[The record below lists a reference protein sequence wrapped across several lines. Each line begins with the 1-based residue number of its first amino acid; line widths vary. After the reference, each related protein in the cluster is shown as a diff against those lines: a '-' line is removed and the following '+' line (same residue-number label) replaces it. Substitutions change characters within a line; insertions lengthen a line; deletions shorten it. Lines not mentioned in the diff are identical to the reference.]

1 MKQMEHSYKGEEKF
15 LVNDLKTIV
24 SKARSKAFAAVNYS
38 LVERNWRI
46 GKRIVEEEQNG
57 EARAEYGK
65 HIIEVASAA
74 LTEEFGKGFSET
86 NLINFKK
93 FFLLFKELEIHQTV
107 SEEFRKQVLHL
118 LPWSHYERLIRV
130 EDKKAREWYAKE
142 AYEQGWSFRTLNRNI
157 NTLYYERLLMS
168 KKKQPVVNEMQDKT
182 KAYQQDKLEYIKSP
196 VVLEFLGLPEDT
208 SLAESKLET
217 AIINNLEKFLMEM
230 GKGYALVARQQHIRT
245 EENDYYIDL
254 VFYNYLIKSFILVDL
269 KVNRIT
275 YQDVGQMDMYLQMYD
290 KMKKGP
296 DDNPTIGIILCTET
310 DSDVARYS
318 TLAKNDQMFA
328 AKYKLY
334 LPDKEDLRR
343 EIERQKELYLMAHPE
358 ETGISVTNGYAQPDS
373 CFMFAYDLEQDKL
386 LWRSADQSYNSMNFV
401 VKGDVIL
408 CGYGFTAEDD
418 YLYQINRNTGEILDR
433 LELKKMPD
441 LLVEQDG
448 KLYVHTYSY
457 DYVIDF

>member
-1 MKQMEHSYKGEEKF
+1 MKEPGKKYNDEDNM
-15 LVNDLKTIV
+15 LVNDLRSIV

-46 GKRIVEEEQNG
+46 GQRIVEQEQNG
-57 EARAEYGK
+57 ASRAEYGK
-65 HIIEVASAA
+65 HVTEVASAA

-86 NLINFKK
+86 NIRTFRK
-93 FFLLFKELEIHQTV
+93 FFLIFRNLEIQQTV
-107 SEEFRKQVLHL
+107 SAESNLPKQQTLSDNLSSHFQKGQTPPAQFKLRL

-142 AYEQGWSFRTLNRNI
+142 AFEQGWSYRTLNRNI

-168 KKKQPVVNEMQDKT
+168 KDKAPVEKEMKEKTNEF
-182 KAYQQDKLEYIKSP
+182 QQDKQEYIKSP
-196 VVLEFLGLPEDT
+196 VVMEFLGLPSDS
-208 SLAESKLET
+208 SLKESKLES
-217 AIINNLEKFLMEM
+217 AIIDNLEKFLMEM

-358 ETGISVTNGYAQPDS
+358 EN
-373 CFMFAYDLEQDKL
+373 DK
-386 LWRSADQSYNSMNFV
+386 
-401 VKGDVIL
+401 
-408 CGYGFTAEDD
+408 E
-418 YLYQINRNTGEILDR
+418 
-433 LELKKMPD
+433 
-441 LLVEQDG
+441 
-448 KLYVHTYSY
+448 
-457 DYVIDF
+457 

>member
-1 MKQMEHSYKGEEKF
+1 MKEPGKKYNDEDNM
-15 LVNDLKTIV
+15 LVNDLRSIV

-46 GKRIVEEEQNG
+46 GQRIVEEEQNG
-57 EARAEYGK
+57 ASRAEYGK
-65 HIIEVASAA
+65 HVIEVASAA
-74 LTEEFGKGFSET
+74 LTKEFGKGFSET
-86 NLINFKK
+86 NIMNFKK
-93 FFLLFKELEIHQTV
+93 FYLKFKELTIPQTL
-107 SEEFRKQVLHL
+107 SEEFKKQKHQTLSDESSLLPQKDQTQSTQSELRL

-142 AYEQGWSFRTLNRNI
+142 AFEQGWSFRTLNRNI

-168 KKKQPVVNEMQDKT
+168 MKKQPVVDEMQDKT

-217 AIINNLEKFLMEM
+217 AIIYNLEKFLMEM

-296 DDNPTIGIILCTET
+296 DDNPAIGIILCTET

-358 ETGISVTNGYAQPDS
+358 EN
-373 CFMFAYDLEQDKL
+373 DK
-386 LWRSADQSYNSMNFV
+386 
-401 VKGDVIL
+401 
-408 CGYGFTAEDD
+408 E
-418 YLYQINRNTGEILDR
+418 
-433 LELKKMPD
+433 
-441 LLVEQDG
+441 
-448 KLYVHTYSY
+448 
-457 DYVIDF
+457 

>member
-1 MKQMEHSYKGEEKF
+1 MKQPRKKYNDEDNM
-15 LVNDLKTIV
+15 LVNDLRSIV

-46 GKRIVEEEQNG
+46 GQRIVEEEQNG
-57 EARAEYGK
+57 ASRAEYGK
-65 HIIEVASAA
+65 HVIEVVSAA

-86 NLINFKK
+86 NIMNFKK
-93 FFLLFKELEIHQTV
+93 FYLKFKELTIPQTL
-107 SEEFRKQVLHL
+107 SEEFKKQKHQTLSDESSLLPQKGQTQPAQFELRL

-142 AYEQGWSFRTLNRNI
+142 AFEQGWSYRTLNRNI

-168 KKKQPVVNEMQDKT
+168 TKKQPVVDEMQDKT

-358 ETGISVTNGYAQPDS
+358 EN
-373 CFMFAYDLEQDKL
+373 DK
-386 LWRSADQSYNSMNFV
+386 
-401 VKGDVIL
+401 
-408 CGYGFTAEDD
+408 E
-418 YLYQINRNTGEILDR
+418 
-433 LELKKMPD
+433 
-441 LLVEQDG
+441 
-448 KLYVHTYSY
+448 
-457 DYVIDF
+457 

>member
-1 MKQMEHSYKGEEKF
+1 MKQLNKKYNDEDNM
-15 LVNDLKTIV
+15 LVNDLRSIV

-46 GKRIVEEEQNG
+46 GQRIVEEEQNG
-57 EARAEYGK
+57 ASRAEYGK
-65 HIIEVASAA
+65 HVIEIASAA

-86 NLINFKK
+86 NIMNFKK
-93 FFLLFKELEIHQTV
+93 FYLKFKELTIPQTV
-107 SEEFRKQVLHL
+107 SEEFKKQKQQTLSDELSSHFQKGQTPPAQFELRL

-130 EDKKAREWYAKE
+130 EDKKAREWYAKK
-142 AYEQGWSFRTLNRNI
+142 AFEQGWSYRTLNRNI

-290 KMKKGP
+290 KIKKGT

-358 ETGISVTNGYAQPDS
+358 EN
-373 CFMFAYDLEQDKL
+373 DK
-386 LWRSADQSYNSMNFV
+386 
-401 VKGDVIL
+401 
-408 CGYGFTAEDD
+408 E
-418 YLYQINRNTGEILDR
+418 
-433 LELKKMPD
+433 
-441 LLVEQDG
+441 
-448 KLYVHTYSY
+448 
-457 DYVIDF
+457 

>member
-1 MKQMEHSYKGEEKF
+1 MKQPRKKYNDEDNM
-15 LVNDLKTIV
+15 LVNDLRSIV

-46 GKRIVEEEQNG
+46 GQRIVEQEQNG
-57 EARAEYGK
+57 ASRAEYGK
-65 HIIEVASAA
+65 HVIEVASAA

-86 NLINFKK
+86 NIRTFRK
-93 FFLLFKELEIHQTV
+93 FFLIFRNLEIQQTV
-107 SEEFRKQVLHL
+107 SAESNLPKQQTLSDNLSSHFQKGQTPPAQFKLRL

-142 AYEQGWSFRTLNRNI
+142 AFEQGWSYRTLNRNI

-168 KKKQPVVNEMQDKT
+168 KDKT
-182 KAYQQDKLEYIKSP
+182 PVEEEMKEKTQEFQQDKLEYIKSP
-196 VVLEFLGLPEDT
+196 VVMEFLGLPSDS
-208 SLAESKLET
+208 SLKESKLET
-217 AIINNLEKFLMEM
+217 AIIDNLEKFLMEM

-296 DDNPTIGIILCTET
+296 DDNPTIGIILCAET

-334 LPDKEDLRR
+334 LPNEEDLRR
-343 EIERQKELYLMAHPE
+343 EIERQKELYLMAHP
-358 ETGISVTNGYAQPDS
+358 
-373 CFMFAYDLEQDKL
+373 DK
-386 LWRSADQSYNSMNFV
+386 
-401 VKGDVIL
+401 
-408 CGYGFTAEDD
+408 
-418 YLYQINRNTGEILDR
+418 
-433 LELKKMPD
+433 
-441 LLVEQDG
+441 
-448 KLYVHTYSY
+448 
-457 DYVIDF
+457 

>member
-1 MKQMEHSYKGEEKF
+1 MKEPGKKYNDEDNM
-15 LVNDLKTIV
+15 LVNDLRSIV

-46 GKRIVEEEQNG
+46 GQRIVEQEQNG
-57 EARAEYGK
+57 ASRAEYGK
-65 HIIEVASAA
+65 HVIEVASAA
-74 LTEEFGKGFSET
+74 LTKEFGKGFSET
-86 NLINFKK
+86 NIMNFKK
-93 FFLLFKELEIHQTV
+93 FYLKFKELTIPQTL
-107 SEEFRKQVLHL
+107 SEEFKKQKHQTLSDESSLLPQKGQTPSAQSELRL

-142 AYEQGWSFRTLNRNI
+142 AFEQSWSFRTLNRNI

-269 KVNRIT
+269 KINRIT

-358 ETGISVTNGYAQPDS
+358 EN
-373 CFMFAYDLEQDKL
+373 DK
-386 LWRSADQSYNSMNFV
+386 
-401 VKGDVIL
+401 
-408 CGYGFTAEDD
+408 E
-418 YLYQINRNTGEILDR
+418 
-433 LELKKMPD
+433 
-441 LLVEQDG
+441 
-448 KLYVHTYSY
+448 
-457 DYVIDF
+457 

>member
-1 MKQMEHSYKGEEKF
+1 MKEPGKKYNDEDNM
-15 LVNDLKTIV
+15 LVNDLRSIV

-46 GKRIVEEEQNG
+46 GQRIVEQEQNG
-57 EARAEYGK
+57 ASRAEYGK
-65 HIIEVASAA
+65 HVIEVASAA
-74 LTEEFGKGFSET
+74 LTKEFGKGFSET
-86 NLINFKK
+86 NITNFKK
-93 FFLLFKELEIHQTV
+93 FYLKFKELAILQTV
-107 SEEFRKQVLHL
+107 SEEFKKQKQQTQSDESSLLPQKGQTASAQFELRL

-142 AYEQGWSFRTLNRNI
+142 AFEQGWSFRTLNRNI

-168 KKKQPVVNEMQDKT
+168 KKKQPVVDEMQDKT
-182 KAYQQDKLEYIKSP
+182 KIYQQNKLEYIKTP

-290 KMKKGP
+290 KMRKGP

-358 ETGISVTNGYAQPDS
+358 EN
-373 CFMFAYDLEQDKL
+373 DK
-386 LWRSADQSYNSMNFV
+386 
-401 VKGDVIL
+401 
-408 CGYGFTAEDD
+408 E
-418 YLYQINRNTGEILDR
+418 
-433 LELKKMPD
+433 
-441 LLVEQDG
+441 
-448 KLYVHTYSY
+448 
-457 DYVIDF
+457 

>member
-1 MKQMEHSYKGEEKF
+1 MKQPRKKYNDEDNM
-15 LVNDLKTIV
+15 LVNDLRSIV

-46 GKRIVEEEQNG
+46 GQRIVEQEQNG
-57 EARAEYGK
+57 ASRAEYGK
-65 HIIEVASAA
+65 HVIEIASAA

-86 NLINFKK
+86 NIMNFKK
-93 FFLLFKELEIHQTV
+93 FYLKFKELTIPQTL
-107 SEEFRKQVLHL
+107 SEEFKKQKHQTLSDESSLLPQKGQTQSAQFELRL

-142 AYEQGWSFRTLNRNI
+142 AFEQGWSFRTLNRNI

-290 KMKKGP
+290 KMKKGT

-358 ETGISVTNGYAQPDS
+358 EN
-373 CFMFAYDLEQDKL
+373 DK
-386 LWRSADQSYNSMNFV
+386 
-401 VKGDVIL
+401 
-408 CGYGFTAEDD
+408 E
-418 YLYQINRNTGEILDR
+418 
-433 LELKKMPD
+433 
-441 LLVEQDG
+441 
-448 KLYVHTYSY
+448 
-457 DYVIDF
+457 

>member
-1 MKQMEHSYKGEEKF
+1 MKEPGKKYNDEENM
-15 LVNDLKTIV
+15 LVNDLRSIV

-46 GKRIVEEEQNG
+46 GQRIVEEEQNG
-57 EARAEYGK
+57 ASRAEYGK
-65 HIIEVASAA
+65 HVIEVASAA
-74 LTEEFGKGFSET
+74 LTKEFGKGFSET
-86 NLINFKK
+86 NIMNFKK
-93 FFLLFKELEIHQTV
+93 FYLKFKELTIPQTL
-107 SEEFRKQVLHL
+107 SEEFKKQKHQTLSDESSLLPQKGQTQPAQFELRL

-142 AYEQGWSFRTLNRNI
+142 AFNEGWSYRTLNRNI

-168 KKKQPVVNEMQDKT
+168 TKKQPVVDEMQDKT

-358 ETGISVTNGYAQPDS
+358 EN
-373 CFMFAYDLEQDKL
+373 DK
-386 LWRSADQSYNSMNFV
+386 
-401 VKGDVIL
+401 
-408 CGYGFTAEDD
+408 E
-418 YLYQINRNTGEILDR
+418 
-433 LELKKMPD
+433 
-441 LLVEQDG
+441 
-448 KLYVHTYSY
+448 
-457 DYVIDF
+457 

>member
-1 MKQMEHSYKGEEKF
+1 MKQLNKKYNDEDNM
-15 LVNDLKTIV
+15 LVNDLRSIV

-46 GKRIVEEEQNG
+46 GQRIVEQEQNG
-57 EARAEYGK
+57 ASRAEYGK
-65 HIIEVASAA
+65 HVIEVASAA
-74 LTEEFGKGFSET
+74 LTEEFGKGFSYT
-86 NLINFKK
+86 NIANYKRFYLTFNDLQI
-93 FFLLFKELEIHQTV
+93 LQTV
-107 SEEFRKQVLHL
+107 SEEFNNPIQQTLPAKSSAPYKEDKAKSAQSELRL

-130 EDKKAREWYAKE
+130 EDKKAREWYTKE
-142 AYEQGWSFRTLNRNI
+142 AFEQGWSFRTLNRNI

-168 KKKQPVVNEMQDKT
+168 TKKQPVVDEMQDKT

-343 EIERQKELYLMAHPE
+343 EIERQKELYLIAHPE
-358 ETGISVTNGYAQPDS
+358 EN
-373 CFMFAYDLEQDKL
+373 EK
-386 LWRSADQSYNSMNFV
+386 
-401 VKGDVIL
+401 
-408 CGYGFTAEDD
+408 E
-418 YLYQINRNTGEILDR
+418 
-433 LELKKMPD
+433 
-441 LLVEQDG
+441 
-448 KLYVHTYSY
+448 
-457 DYVIDF
+457 

>member
-1 MKQMEHSYKGEEKF
+1 MKQPRKKYNDEDNM
-15 LVNDLKTIV
+15 LVNDLRSIV

-46 GKRIVEEEQNG
+46 GQRIVEQEQNG
-57 EARAEYGK
+57 ASRAEYGK
-65 HIIEVASAA
+65 HVIEIASAA

-86 NLINFKK
+86 NIMNFKK
-93 FFLLFKELEIHQTV
+93 FYLKFKELTIPQTL
-107 SEEFRKQVLHL
+107 SEEFKKQKHQTLSDESSLLPQKGQTQSAQFELRL

-142 AYEQGWSFRTLNRNI
+142 AFEQGWSFRTLNRNI

-168 KKKQPVVNEMQDKT
+168 KKKQPVVDEMQDKT

-358 ETGISVTNGYAQPDS
+358 EN
-373 CFMFAYDLEQDKL
+373 DK
-386 LWRSADQSYNSMNFV
+386 
-401 VKGDVIL
+401 
-408 CGYGFTAEDD
+408 E
-418 YLYQINRNTGEILDR
+418 
-433 LELKKMPD
+433 
-441 LLVEQDG
+441 
-448 KLYVHTYSY
+448 
-457 DYVIDF
+457 

>member
-1 MKQMEHSYKGEEKF
+1 MKQPRKKYNDEDNM
-15 LVNDLKTIV
+15 LVNDLRSIV

-46 GKRIVEEEQNG
+46 GQRIVEQEQNG
-57 EARAEYGK
+57 ASRAEYGK
-65 HIIEVASAA
+65 HVIEVASAA
-74 LTEEFGKGFSET
+74 LTEEFGKGFSYT
-86 NLINFKK
+86 NIANYKRFYLTFNNLQI
-93 FFLLFKELEIHQTV
+93 LQTV
-107 SEEFRKQVLHL
+107 SEEFNNPIQQTLPAKSSAPHKEDKAESAQSELRL

-130 EDKKAREWYAKE
+130 EDRKAREWYAKE
-142 AYEQGWSFRTLNRNI
+142 AFEQGWSFRTLNRNI

-168 KKKQPVVNEMQDKT
+168 KKKQPVVDEMQDKT

-296 DDNPTIGIILCTET
+296 DDNPTIGIILCAET

-334 LPDKEDLRR
+334 LPNEEDLRR
-343 EIERQKELYLMAHPE
+343 EIERQKELYLMAHP
-358 ETGISVTNGYAQPDS
+358 
-373 CFMFAYDLEQDKL
+373 DK
-386 LWRSADQSYNSMNFV
+386 
-401 VKGDVIL
+401 
-408 CGYGFTAEDD
+408 
-418 YLYQINRNTGEILDR
+418 
-433 LELKKMPD
+433 
-441 LLVEQDG
+441 
-448 KLYVHTYSY
+448 
-457 DYVIDF
+457 

>member
-1 MKQMEHSYKGEEKF
+1 MKELGKKYNDEDNM
-15 LVNDLKTIV
+15 LVNDLRSIV

-46 GKRIVEEEQNG
+46 GQRIVEQEQNG
-57 EARAEYGK
+57 ASRAEYGK
-65 HIIEVASAA
+65 HVIEIASAA
-74 LTEEFGKGFSET
+74 LTEEFGKGFSYT
-86 NLINFKK
+86 NIANYKRFYLTFNNLQI
-93 FFLLFKELEIHQTV
+93 LQTV
-107 SEEFRKQVLHL
+107 SEEFNNPIQQTLPAKSSAPHKEDKAESAQSELRL

-130 EDKKAREWYAKE
+130 EDKQAREWYAKE
-142 AYEQGWSFRTLNRNI
+142 AFNEGWSYRTLNRNI

-168 KKKQPVVNEMQDKT
+168 KKKQPVANEMQDKT

-343 EIERQKELYLMAHPE
+343 EIERQKELFLMAHPE
-358 ETGISVTNGYAQPDS
+358 EN
-373 CFMFAYDLEQDKL
+373 DK
-386 LWRSADQSYNSMNFV
+386 
-401 VKGDVIL
+401 
-408 CGYGFTAEDD
+408 E
-418 YLYQINRNTGEILDR
+418 
-433 LELKKMPD
+433 
-441 LLVEQDG
+441 
-448 KLYVHTYSY
+448 
-457 DYVIDF
+457 

>member
-1 MKQMEHSYKGEEKF
+1 MKQPGKKYNDEYNM
-15 LVNDLKTIV
+15 LVNDLRSIV

-46 GKRIVEEEQNG
+46 GQRIVEQEQNG
-57 EARAEYGK
+57 ASRAEYGK
-65 HIIEVASAA
+65 HVIEVASAA
-74 LTEEFGKGFSET
+74 LTKEFGKGFSET
-86 NLINFKK
+86 NITNFKK
-93 FFLLFKELEIHQTV
+93 FYLKFKELAIPQTL
-107 SEEFRKQVLHL
+107 SEEFKKQKQQTQSDESSLLPQKGQTASAQFELHL

-142 AYEQGWSFRTLNRNI
+142 AFEQGWSFRTLNRNI

-168 KKKQPVVNEMQDKT
+168 KKKQPVVDEMQDKT
-182 KAYQQDKLEYIKSP
+182 KIYQQDKLEYIKTP

-290 KMKKGP
+290 KMRKGP

-358 ETGISVTNGYAQPDS
+358 EN
-373 CFMFAYDLEQDKL
+373 DK
-386 LWRSADQSYNSMNFV
+386 
-401 VKGDVIL
+401 
-408 CGYGFTAEDD
+408 E
-418 YLYQINRNTGEILDR
+418 
-433 LELKKMPD
+433 
-441 LLVEQDG
+441 
-448 KLYVHTYSY
+448 
-457 DYVIDF
+457 

>member
-1 MKQMEHSYKGEEKF
+1 MKQPSKKYNDEDNM
-15 LVNDLKTIV
+15 LVNDLRSIV
-24 SKARSKAFAAVNYS
+24 SKARSKTFAAVNYS

-46 GKRIVEEEQNG
+46 GQRIVEQEQNG
-57 EARAEYGK
+57 ASRAEYGK
-65 HIIEVASAA
+65 HVIEVASAA

-86 NLINFKK
+86 NIMNFKK
-93 FFLLFKELEIHQTV
+93 FYLKFKELTIPQTL
-107 SEEFRKQVLHL
+107 SEEFKKQKHQTLSDESSLLPQKGQTPPAQFELRL

-142 AYEQGWSFRTLNRNI
+142 AFEQGWSFRTLNRNI

-168 KKKQPVVNEMQDKT
+168 KKKQQVVNEMQDKT

-208 SLAESKLET
+208 SLAESTLET

-358 ETGISVTNGYAQPDS
+358 EN
-373 CFMFAYDLEQDKL
+373 DK
-386 LWRSADQSYNSMNFV
+386 
-401 VKGDVIL
+401 
-408 CGYGFTAEDD
+408 E
-418 YLYQINRNTGEILDR
+418 
-433 LELKKMPD
+433 
-441 LLVEQDG
+441 
-448 KLYVHTYSY
+448 
-457 DYVIDF
+457 

>member
-1 MKQMEHSYKGEEKF
+1 MKEPGKKYNDEDNM
-15 LVNDLKTIV
+15 LVNDLRSIV

-46 GKRIVEEEQNG
+46 GQRIVEQEQNG
-57 EARAEYGK
+57 ASRAEYGK
-65 HIIEVASAA
+65 HVIEVASAA
-74 LTEEFGKGFSET
+74 LTEEFGKGFSYT
-86 NLINFKK
+86 NIANYKRFYLTFNNLQI
-93 FFLLFKELEIHQTV
+93 LQTV
-107 SEEFRKQVLHL
+107 SEEFNNPIQQTLPAKSSAPHKEDKAESTQSELRL

-142 AYEQGWSFRTLNRNI
+142 AFNEGWSYRTLNRNI

-168 KKKQPVVNEMQDKT
+168 KKKRPVVDEMQDKT

-217 AIINNLEKFLMEM
+217 AIINNLEIFLMEM

-343 EIERQKELYLMAHPE
+343 EIERQKELYLMTHPE
-358 ETGISVTNGYAQPDS
+358 EN
-373 CFMFAYDLEQDKL
+373 EK
-386 LWRSADQSYNSMNFV
+386 
-401 VKGDVIL
+401 
-408 CGYGFTAEDD
+408 E
-418 YLYQINRNTGEILDR
+418 
-433 LELKKMPD
+433 
-441 LLVEQDG
+441 
-448 KLYVHTYSY
+448 
-457 DYVIDF
+457 

>member
-86 NLINFKK
+86 NIMNFKK
-93 FFLLFKELEIHQTV
+93 FYLKFKELTIPQTE
-107 SEEFRKQVLHL
+107 SEEFKKQKQQTLSDELSSHFQKGQTPPAQFELRL
-118 LPWSHYERLIRV
+118 LPWSHYERLIRI
-130 EDKKAREWYAKE
+130 EDKRARDWYAKE
-142 AYEQGWSFRTLNRNI
+142 AFEQGWSYRTLSRNI

-168 KKKQPVVNEMQDKT
+168 KDKAPVEKEMKEKTNEF
-182 KAYQQDKLEYIKSP
+182 QQDKLEYIKSP
-196 VVLEFLGLPEDT
+196 VVMEFLGLPSDS
-208 SLAESKLET
+208 SLKESKLET

-358 ETGISVTNGYAQPDS
+358 EN
-373 CFMFAYDLEQDKL
+373 DK
-386 LWRSADQSYNSMNFV
+386 
-401 VKGDVIL
+401 
-408 CGYGFTAEDD
+408 E
-418 YLYQINRNTGEILDR
+418 
-433 LELKKMPD
+433 
-441 LLVEQDG
+441 
-448 KLYVHTYSY
+448 
-457 DYVIDF
+457 

>member
-1 MKQMEHSYKGEEKF
+1 MKQPRKKYNDEDNM
-15 LVNDLKTIV
+15 LVNDLRSIV

-46 GKRIVEEEQNG
+46 GQRIVEQEQNG
-57 EARAEYGK
+57 ASRAEYGK
-65 HIIEVASAA
+65 HVIEVASAA
-74 LTEEFGKGFSET
+74 LTKEFGKGFSET
-86 NLINFKK
+86 NIMNFKK
-93 FFLLFKELEIHQTV
+93 FYLKFKELTIPQTV
-107 SEEFRKQVLHL
+107 SEEFKKQKHQTLSDESSLLPQKGQTQSAQFELRL

-142 AYEQGWSFRTLNRNI
+142 AFEQGWSFRTLNRNI

-196 VVLEFLGLPEDT
+196 VVMEFLGLPSDS
-208 SLAESKLET
+208 SLKESKLES
-217 AIINNLEKFLMEM
+217 AIIDNLEKFLMEM

-296 DDNPTIGIILCTET
+296 DDNPTIGIILCAET

-343 EIERQKELYLMAHPE
+343 EIERQKELYLMTHPE
-358 ETGISVTNGYAQPDS
+358 EN
-373 CFMFAYDLEQDKL
+373 EK
-386 LWRSADQSYNSMNFV
+386 
-401 VKGDVIL
+401 
-408 CGYGFTAEDD
+408 E
-418 YLYQINRNTGEILDR
+418 
-433 LELKKMPD
+433 
-441 LLVEQDG
+441 
-448 KLYVHTYSY
+448 
-457 DYVIDF
+457 

>member
-1 MKQMEHSYKGEEKF
+1 MKEPEKKYNDEDNM
-15 LVNDLKTIV
+15 LVNDLRSIV

-46 GKRIVEEEQNG
+46 GQRIVEEEQNG
-57 EARAEYGK
+57 ASRAEYGK
-65 HIIEVASAA
+65 HVIEVASAA
-74 LTEEFGKGFSET
+74 LTEEFGKGFSYT
-86 NLINFKK
+86 NIANYKRFYLTFSDLQI
-93 FFLLFKELEIHQTV
+93 LQTL
-107 SEEFRKQVLHL
+107 SEEFKKQKHQTLSDESSLLPQKGQTPPAQFELRL

-142 AYEQGWSFRTLNRNI
+142 AFNEGWSYRTLNRNI

-168 KKKQPVVNEMQDKT
+168 KKKRPVVDEMQDKT

-328 AKYKLY
+328 AKYKFY

-358 ETGISVTNGYAQPDS
+358 EN
-373 CFMFAYDLEQDKL
+373 DK
-386 LWRSADQSYNSMNFV
+386 
-401 VKGDVIL
+401 
-408 CGYGFTAEDD
+408 E
-418 YLYQINRNTGEILDR
+418 
-433 LELKKMPD
+433 
-441 LLVEQDG
+441 
-448 KLYVHTYSY
+448 
-457 DYVIDF
+457 

>member
-1 MKQMEHSYKGEEKF
+1 MKEPGKKYNDEDNM
-15 LVNDLKTIV
+15 LVNDLRSIV

-46 GKRIVEEEQNG
+46 GQRIVEQEQNG
-57 EARAEYGK
+57 ASRAEYGK
-65 HIIEVASAA
+65 HVIEVASAA
-74 LTEEFGKGFSET
+74 LTEEFGKGFSYT
-86 NLINFKK
+86 NIANYKRFYLTFNNLQI
-93 FFLLFKELEIHQTV
+93 LQTV
-107 SEEFRKQVLHL
+107 SEEFNNPIQQTLPAKSSAPHKEDKAESAQSELRL

-142 AYEQGWSFRTLNRNI
+142 AFEQGWSYRTLNRNI

-168 KKKQPVVNEMQDKT
+168 TKKQPVVDEMQDKT
-182 KAYQQDKLEYIKSP
+182 KAYQQDKLEYIKTP

-358 ETGISVTNGYAQPDS
+358 EN
-373 CFMFAYDLEQDKL
+373 DK
-386 LWRSADQSYNSMNFV
+386 
-401 VKGDVIL
+401 
-408 CGYGFTAEDD
+408 E
-418 YLYQINRNTGEILDR
+418 
-433 LELKKMPD
+433 
-441 LLVEQDG
+441 
-448 KLYVHTYSY
+448 
-457 DYVIDF
+457 

>member
-1 MKQMEHSYKGEEKF
+1 MKEPGKKYNDEDNM
-15 LVNDLKTIV
+15 LVNDLRSIV

-46 GKRIVEEEQNG
+46 GQRIVEEEQNG
-57 EARAEYGK
+57 ASRAEYGK
-65 HIIEVASAA
+65 HVIEVASAA
-74 LTEEFGKGFSET
+74 LTKEFGKGFSET
-86 NLINFKK
+86 NIMNFKK
-93 FFLLFKELEIHQTV
+93 FYLKFKELTIPQTL
-107 SEEFRKQVLHL
+107 SEEFKKQKHQTLSDESSLLPQKGQTQPAQFELRL

-142 AYEQGWSFRTLNRNI
+142 AFNEGWSYRTLNRNI

-168 KKKQPVVNEMQDKT
+168 TKKQPVVDEMQDKT

-343 EIERQKELYLMAHPE
+343 EIERQKELYLMTHPE
-358 ETGISVTNGYAQPDS
+358 EN
-373 CFMFAYDLEQDKL
+373 EK
-386 LWRSADQSYNSMNFV
+386 
-401 VKGDVIL
+401 
-408 CGYGFTAEDD
+408 E
-418 YLYQINRNTGEILDR
+418 
-433 LELKKMPD
+433 
-441 LLVEQDG
+441 
-448 KLYVHTYSY
+448 
-457 DYVIDF
+457 

>member
-1 MKQMEHSYKGEEKF
+1 MKQLNKKYNDEDNM
-15 LVNDLKTIV
+15 LVNDLRSIV
-24 SKARSKAFAAVNYS
+24 SKVRSKAFAAVNYS

-46 GKRIVEEEQNG
+46 GQRIVEQEQNG
-57 EARAEYGK
+57 ASRAEYGK
-65 HIIEVASAA
+65 HVIEVASAA

-86 NLINFKK
+86 NIMNFKK
-93 FFLLFKELEIHQTV
+93 FYLKFKELTIPQTL
-107 SEEFRKQVLHL
+107 SEEFKKQKQQTQSDESSLLPPKGQTPSAQFELHL

-130 EDKKAREWYAKE
+130 EDKKAREWYTKE
-142 AYEQGWSFRTLNRNI
+142 AFEQGWSFRTLNRNI

-168 KKKQPVVNEMQDKT
+168 TKKQPVVDEMQDKT

-269 KVNRIT
+269 KINRIT

-358 ETGISVTNGYAQPDS
+358 EN
-373 CFMFAYDLEQDKL
+373 EK
-386 LWRSADQSYNSMNFV
+386 
-401 VKGDVIL
+401 
-408 CGYGFTAEDD
+408 E
-418 YLYQINRNTGEILDR
+418 
-433 LELKKMPD
+433 
-441 LLVEQDG
+441 
-448 KLYVHTYSY
+448 
-457 DYVIDF
+457 

>member
-24 SKARSKAFAAVNYS
+24 SKARSKAFAAVNHS

-57 EARAEYGK
+57 ASRAEYGK
-65 HIIEVASAA
+65 HVIEIASAA
-74 LTEEFGKGFSET
+74 LTEEFGKGFSYT
-86 NLINFKK
+86 NIANYKRFYLTFNNLQI
-93 FFLLFKELEIHQTV
+93 LQTV
-107 SEEFRKQVLHL
+107 SEEFKKQKHQTQSDESSLLPQKDQTQSIQSELRL

-142 AYEQGWSFRTLNRNI
+142 AFEQGWSFRTLNRNI

-168 KKKQPVVNEMQDKT
+168 KKKQPVVDEMQDKT

-296 DDNPTIGIILCTET
+296 DDNPTIGIILCAET

-358 ETGISVTNGYAQPDS
+358 EN
-373 CFMFAYDLEQDKL
+373 DK
-386 LWRSADQSYNSMNFV
+386 
-401 VKGDVIL
+401 
-408 CGYGFTAEDD
+408 E
-418 YLYQINRNTGEILDR
+418 
-433 LELKKMPD
+433 
-441 LLVEQDG
+441 
-448 KLYVHTYSY
+448 
-457 DYVIDF
+457 

>member
-1 MKQMEHSYKGEEKF
+1 MKQMELSYKGGEKF

-86 NLINFKK
+86 NIRTFRK
-93 FFLLFKELEIHQTV
+93 FFLIFRNLEIQQTV
-107 SEEFRKQVLHL
+107 SAESNLPKQQTLSDNLSSHFQKGQTPPAQFKLRL
-118 LPWSHYERLIRV
+118 LPWSHYERLIRI
-130 EDKKAREWYAKE
+130 EDKRARDWYAKE
-142 AYEQGWSFRTLNRNI
+142 AFEQGWSYRTLSRNI

-168 KKKQPVVNEMQDKT
+168 KDKAPVEKEMKEKTNEF
-182 KAYQQDKLEYIKSP
+182 QQDKLEYIKSP
-196 VVLEFLGLPEDT
+196 VVMEFLGLPSDS
-208 SLAESKLET
+208 SLKESKLES
-217 AIINNLEKFLMEM
+217 AIIDNLEKFLMEM

-290 KMKKGP
+290 KKKKGP

-358 ETGISVTNGYAQPDS
+358 EN
-373 CFMFAYDLEQDKL
+373 DK
-386 LWRSADQSYNSMNFV
+386 
-401 VKGDVIL
+401 
-408 CGYGFTAEDD
+408 E
-418 YLYQINRNTGEILDR
+418 
-433 LELKKMPD
+433 
-441 LLVEQDG
+441 
-448 KLYVHTYSY
+448 
-457 DYVIDF
+457 

>member
-1 MKQMEHSYKGEEKF
+1 MKEPVKKYNDEDNM
-15 LVNDLKTIV
+15 LVNDLRSIV
-24 SKARSKAFAAVNYS
+24 SKARNKAFTAVNYS

-46 GKRIVEEEQNG
+46 GQRIVEQEQNG
-57 EARAEYGK
+57 ASRAEYGK
-65 HIIEVASAA
+65 HVIEVASAA
-74 LTEEFGKGFSET
+74 LTEEFGKGFSYT
-86 NLINFKK
+86 NIANYKRFYLTFSDLQI
-93 FFLLFKELEIHQTV
+93 LQTL
-107 SEEFRKQVLHL
+107 SEEFKKQKHQTLSDESSLLPQKGQTPPAQSELRL

-142 AYEQGWSFRTLNRNI
+142 AFNEGWSYRTLNRNI
-157 NTLYYERLLMS
+157 NTLYYERLLIS
-168 KKKQPVVNEMQDKT
+168 TKKQPVVDEMQDKT

-254 VFYNYLIKSFILVDL
+254 VFYNYLVKSFILVDL

-290 KMKKGP
+290 KIKKGP

-358 ETGISVTNGYAQPDS
+358 EN
-373 CFMFAYDLEQDKL
+373 
-386 LWRSADQSYNSMNFV
+386 
-401 VKGDVIL
+401 
-408 CGYGFTAEDD
+408 
-418 YLYQINRNTGEILDR
+418 
-433 LELKKMPD
+433 KK
-441 LLVEQDG
+441 E
-448 KLYVHTYSY
+448 
-457 DYVIDF
+457 

>member
-1 MKQMEHSYKGEEKF
+1 MKEPGKKYNDEDNM
-15 LVNDLKTIV
+15 LVNDLRSIV

-46 GKRIVEEEQNG
+46 GQRIVEQEQNG
-57 EARAEYGK
+57 ASRAEYGK
-65 HIIEVASAA
+65 HVIEIASAA
-74 LTEEFGKGFSET
+74 LTKEFGKGFSET
-86 NLINFKK
+86 NIMNFKK
-93 FFLLFKELEIHQTV
+93 FYLKFKELTIPQTL
-107 SEEFRKQVLHL
+107 SEEFKKQKQQTLSAESSLFPQKGQTAPDQSELHL

-142 AYEQGWSFRTLNRNI
+142 AFEQGWSFRTLNRNI

-168 KKKQPVVNEMQDKT
+168 TKKEPVVDEMQDKT

-296 DDNPTIGIILCTET
+296 DDNPTIGIVLCTET

-358 ETGISVTNGYAQPDS
+358 EN
-373 CFMFAYDLEQDKL
+373 DK
-386 LWRSADQSYNSMNFV
+386 
-401 VKGDVIL
+401 
-408 CGYGFTAEDD
+408 E
-418 YLYQINRNTGEILDR
+418 
-433 LELKKMPD
+433 
-441 LLVEQDG
+441 
-448 KLYVHTYSY
+448 
-457 DYVIDF
+457 

>member
-1 MKQMEHSYKGEEKF
+1 MKQPRKKYNDEDNM
-15 LVNDLKTIV
+15 LVNDLRSIV

-46 GKRIVEEEQNG
+46 GQRIVEQEQNG
-57 EARAEYGK
+57 ASRAEYGK
-65 HIIEVASAA
+65 HVIEIASAA

-86 NLINFKK
+86 NIMNFKK
-93 FFLLFKELEIHQTV
+93 FYLKFKELTIPQTL
-107 SEEFRKQVLHL
+107 SEEFKKQKHQTLSDEFSLLPQKGQTQSAQFELRL

-142 AYEQGWSFRTLNRNI
+142 AFEQGWSFRTLNRNI

-182 KAYQQDKLEYIKSP
+182 KAFQQDKLEYIKSP

-245 EENDYYIDL
+245 EENDYYNDL

-358 ETGISVTNGYAQPDS
+358 EN
-373 CFMFAYDLEQDKL
+373 DK
-386 LWRSADQSYNSMNFV
+386 
-401 VKGDVIL
+401 
-408 CGYGFTAEDD
+408 E
-418 YLYQINRNTGEILDR
+418 
-433 LELKKMPD
+433 
-441 LLVEQDG
+441 
-448 KLYVHTYSY
+448 
-457 DYVIDF
+457 

>member
-1 MKQMEHSYKGEEKF
+1 MKEPEKKYNDEDNM
-15 LVNDLKTIV
+15 LVNDLRSIV

-46 GKRIVEEEQNG
+46 GQRIVEQEQNG
-57 EARAEYGK
+57 ASRAEYGK
-65 HIIEVASAA
+65 HVIEVASAA
-74 LTEEFGKGFSET
+74 LTEEFGKGFSYT
-86 NLINFKK
+86 NIANYKRFYLTFSDLQI
-93 FFLLFKELEIHQTV
+93 LQTV
-107 SEEFRKQVLHL
+107 SEEFNNPIQQTLPAKSSAPYKEDKAKSAQSELRL

-130 EDKKAREWYAKE
+130 EDKKEREWYAKE
-142 AYEQGWSFRTLNRNI
+142 AFEQGWSFRTLNRNI

-168 KKKQPVVNEMQDKT
+168 TKKQPVVDEMQDKT
-182 KAYQQDKLEYIKSP
+182 MAYQQDKLEYIKSP

-358 ETGISVTNGYAQPDS
+358 EN
-373 CFMFAYDLEQDKL
+373 DK
-386 LWRSADQSYNSMNFV
+386 
-401 VKGDVIL
+401 
-408 CGYGFTAEDD
+408 E
-418 YLYQINRNTGEILDR
+418 
-433 LELKKMPD
+433 
-441 LLVEQDG
+441 
-448 KLYVHTYSY
+448 
-457 DYVIDF
+457 

>member
-1 MKQMEHSYKGEEKF
+1 MKEPEKKYNDEDNM
-15 LVNDLKTIV
+15 LVNDLRSIV

-46 GKRIVEEEQNG
+46 GQRIVEQEQNG
-57 EARAEYGK
+57 ASRAEYGK
-65 HIIEVASAA
+65 HVIEIASAA
-74 LTEEFGKGFSET
+74 LTEEFGKGFSYT
-86 NLINFKK
+86 NIANYKRFYLTFNNLQI
-93 FFLLFKELEIHQTV
+93 LQTV
-107 SEEFRKQVLHL
+107 SEEFKKQKHQTLSDESSLLPQKDQTQSTQSELRL

-142 AYEQGWSFRTLNRNI
+142 AFEQGWSFRTLNRNI

-168 KKKQPVVNEMQDKT
+168 TKKQPVVDEMQDKT

-358 ETGISVTNGYAQPDS
+358 EN
-373 CFMFAYDLEQDKL
+373 DK
-386 LWRSADQSYNSMNFV
+386 
-401 VKGDVIL
+401 
-408 CGYGFTAEDD
+408 E
-418 YLYQINRNTGEILDR
+418 
-433 LELKKMPD
+433 
-441 LLVEQDG
+441 
-448 KLYVHTYSY
+448 
-457 DYVIDF
+457 

>member
-1 MKQMEHSYKGEEKF
+1 MKQPGKKYNDEDNM
-15 LVNDLKTIV
+15 LVNDLRSIV

-46 GKRIVEEEQNG
+46 GQRIVEQEQNG
-57 EARAEYGK
+57 ASRAEYGK
-65 HIIEVASAA
+65 HVIEIASAA

-86 NLINFKK
+86 NIMNFKK
-93 FFLLFKELEIHQTV
+93 FYLKFKELTIPQTL
-107 SEEFRKQVLHL
+107 SEEFKKQKHQTLSDEFSLLPQKGQTQSAQFELRL

-142 AYEQGWSFRTLNRNI
+142 AFNEGWSYRTLNRNI

-182 KAYQQDKLEYIKSP
+182 KAFQQDKLEYIKSP

-358 ETGISVTNGYAQPDS
+358 EN
-373 CFMFAYDLEQDKL
+373 DK
-386 LWRSADQSYNSMNFV
+386 
-401 VKGDVIL
+401 
-408 CGYGFTAEDD
+408 E
-418 YLYQINRNTGEILDR
+418 
-433 LELKKMPD
+433 
-441 LLVEQDG
+441 
-448 KLYVHTYSY
+448 
-457 DYVIDF
+457 

>member
-1 MKQMEHSYKGEEKF
+1 MKQLNKKYNDEDNM
-15 LVNDLKTIV
+15 LVNDLRSIV

-46 GKRIVEEEQNG
+46 GQRIVEEEQNG
-57 EARAEYGK
+57 ASRAEYGK
-65 HIIEVASAA
+65 HVIEVASTA
-74 LTEEFGKGFSET
+74 LTKEFGKGFSET
-86 NLINFKK
+86 NIMNFKK
-93 FFLLFKELEIHQTV
+93 FYLKFKELTIPQTL
-107 SEEFRKQVLHL
+107 SEEFKKQKHQTLSDEFSLLPQKGLTQSAQSELRL

-130 EDKKAREWYAKE
+130 EDKQAREWYAKE
-142 AYEQGWSFRTLNRNI
+142 AFNEGWSYRTLNRNI

-168 KKKQPVVNEMQDKT
+168 KKKRPVVDEMQDKT

-328 AKYKLY
+328 SKYKLY

-358 ETGISVTNGYAQPDS
+358 KN
-373 CFMFAYDLEQDKL
+373 DK
-386 LWRSADQSYNSMNFV
+386 
-401 VKGDVIL
+401 
-408 CGYGFTAEDD
+408 E
-418 YLYQINRNTGEILDR
+418 
-433 LELKKMPD
+433 
-441 LLVEQDG
+441 
-448 KLYVHTYSY
+448 
-457 DYVIDF
+457 

>member
-1 MKQMEHSYKGEEKF
+1 MKQPRKKYNDEDNM
-15 LVNDLKTIV
+15 LVNDLRSIV

-46 GKRIVEEEQNG
+46 GQRIVEQEQNG
-57 EARAEYGK
+57 ASRAEYGK
-65 HIIEVASAA
+65 HVIEIASAA

-86 NLINFKK
+86 NIMNFKK
-93 FFLLFKELEIHQTV
+93 FYLKFKELTIPQTV
-107 SEEFRKQVLHL
+107 SEEFKKQKQQTLSDELSSHFQKGQTPPAQFELRL

-142 AYEQGWSFRTLNRNI
+142 AFNEGWSYRTLNRNI

-296 DDNPTIGIILCTET
+296 DDNPTIGNILCTET

-358 ETGISVTNGYAQPDS
+358 EN
-373 CFMFAYDLEQDKL
+373 DK
-386 LWRSADQSYNSMNFV
+386 
-401 VKGDVIL
+401 
-408 CGYGFTAEDD
+408 E
-418 YLYQINRNTGEILDR
+418 
-433 LELKKMPD
+433 
-441 LLVEQDG
+441 
-448 KLYVHTYSY
+448 
-457 DYVIDF
+457 

>member
-1 MKQMEHSYKGEEKF
+1 MKEPSKKYNDEDNM
-15 LVNDLKTIV
+15 LVNDLRSIV

-46 GKRIVEEEQNG
+46 GQRIVEEEQNG
-57 EARAEYGK
+57 ASRAEYGK
-65 HIIEVASAA
+65 HVIEVASAA
-74 LTEEFGKGFSET
+74 LTKEFGKGFSET
-86 NLINFKK
+86 NIMNFKK
-93 FFLLFKELEIHQTV
+93 FYLKFKELTIPQTL
-107 SEEFRKQVLHL
+107 SEEFKKQKHQTLSDESSLLPQKGQTQPAQFELRL

-142 AYEQGWSFRTLNRNI
+142 AFNEGWSYRTLNRNI

-168 KKKQPVVNEMQDKT
+168 KKKQPVVDEMQDKT

-208 SLAESKLET
+208 SLAESKLEI

-245 EENDYYIDL
+245 AENDYYIDL

-358 ETGISVTNGYAQPDS
+358 ES
-373 CFMFAYDLEQDKL
+373 DK
-386 LWRSADQSYNSMNFV
+386 
-401 VKGDVIL
+401 
-408 CGYGFTAEDD
+408 E
-418 YLYQINRNTGEILDR
+418 
-433 LELKKMPD
+433 
-441 LLVEQDG
+441 
-448 KLYVHTYSY
+448 
-457 DYVIDF
+457 

>member
-1 MKQMEHSYKGEEKF
+1 MKEPEKKYNDEDNM
-15 LVNDLKTIV
+15 LVNDLRSIV

-46 GKRIVEEEQNG
+46 GQRIVEEEQNG
-57 EARAEYGK
+57 ASRAEYGK
-65 HIIEVASAA
+65 HVIEVASAA
-74 LTEEFGKGFSET
+74 LTKEFGKGFSET
-86 NLINFKK
+86 NIMNFKK
-93 FFLLFKELEIHQTV
+93 FYLKFKELTIPQTL
-107 SEEFRKQVLHL
+107 SEEFKKQKHQTLSDESSLLPQKGQTQPAQFELRL

-142 AYEQGWSFRTLNRNI
+142 AFEQGWSYRTLNRNI

-168 KKKQPVVNEMQDKT
+168 TKKQPVVDEMQDKT

-230 GKGYALVARQQHIRT
+230 GKGYALVARQQYIRT

-358 ETGISVTNGYAQPDS
+358 EN
-373 CFMFAYDLEQDKL
+373 DK
-386 LWRSADQSYNSMNFV
+386 
-401 VKGDVIL
+401 
-408 CGYGFTAEDD
+408 E
-418 YLYQINRNTGEILDR
+418 
-433 LELKKMPD
+433 
-441 LLVEQDG
+441 
-448 KLYVHTYSY
+448 
-457 DYVIDF
+457 

>member
-1 MKQMEHSYKGEEKF
+1 MKEPGKKYNDEDNM
-15 LVNDLKTIV
+15 LVNDLRSIV

-46 GKRIVEEEQNG
+46 GQRIVEEEQNG
-57 EARAEYGK
+57 ASRAEYGK
-65 HIIEVASAA
+65 HVIEVASAA

-86 NLINFKK
+86 NIMNFKK
-93 FFLLFKELEIHQTV
+93 FYLKFKELTIPQTV
-107 SEEFRKQVLHL
+107 SEEFKKQKQQTLSDELSSHFQKGQTPPAQFELRL

-130 EDKKAREWYAKE
+130 EDKKAREWYAKK
-142 AYEQGWSFRTLNRNI
+142 AFEQGWSFRTLNRNI

-168 KKKQPVVNEMQDKT
+168 KKKQPVVDEMQDKT

-290 KMKKGP
+290 KIKKGT

-343 EIERQKELYLMAHPE
+343 EIERQKELYQMAHPE
-358 ETGISVTNGYAQPDS
+358 EN
-373 CFMFAYDLEQDKL
+373 DK
-386 LWRSADQSYNSMNFV
+386 
-401 VKGDVIL
+401 
-408 CGYGFTAEDD
+408 E
-418 YLYQINRNTGEILDR
+418 
-433 LELKKMPD
+433 
-441 LLVEQDG
+441 
-448 KLYVHTYSY
+448 
-457 DYVIDF
+457 

>member
-1 MKQMEHSYKGEEKF
+1 MKQPGKKYNDEDNM
-15 LVNDLKTIV
+15 LVNDLRSIV

-46 GKRIVEEEQNG
+46 GQRIVEEEQNG
-57 EARAEYGK
+57 ASRAEYGK
-65 HIIEVASAA
+65 HVIEVASAA

-86 NLINFKK
+86 NIRTFRK
-93 FFLLFKELEIHQTV
+93 FFLIFRNLEIQQTV
-107 SEEFRKQVLHL
+107 SAESNLPKQQTLSDNLSSHFQKGQTPPAQFKLRL

-142 AYEQGWSFRTLNRNI
+142 AFEQGWSYRTLNRNI

-168 KKKQPVVNEMQDKT
+168 KDKT
-182 KAYQQDKLEYIKSP
+182 PVEEEMKEKTQEFQQDKLEYIKSP
-196 VVLEFLGLPEDT
+196 VVMEFLGLPSDS
-208 SLAESKLET
+208 SLKESKLET
-217 AIINNLEKFLMEM
+217 AIIDNLEKFLMEM

-269 KVNRIT
+269 KVNRIN

-296 DDNPTIGIILCTET
+296 DDNPTIGIILCAET

-334 LPDKEDLRR
+334 LPNEEDLRR
-343 EIERQKELYLMAHPE
+343 EIERQKELYLMAHP
-358 ETGISVTNGYAQPDS
+358 
-373 CFMFAYDLEQDKL
+373 DK
-386 LWRSADQSYNSMNFV
+386 
-401 VKGDVIL
+401 
-408 CGYGFTAEDD
+408 
-418 YLYQINRNTGEILDR
+418 
-433 LELKKMPD
+433 
-441 LLVEQDG
+441 
-448 KLYVHTYSY
+448 
-457 DYVIDF
+457 

>member
-1 MKQMEHSYKGEEKF
+1 MKQPGKKYNDEDNM
-15 LVNDLKTIV
+15 LVNDLRSIV

-46 GKRIVEEEQNG
+46 GQRIVEQEQNG
-57 EARAEYGK
+57 ASRAEYGK
-65 HIIEVASAA
+65 HVIEIASAA

-86 NLINFKK
+86 NIMNFKK
-93 FFLLFKELEIHQTV
+93 FYLKFKELTIPQTL
-107 SEEFRKQVLHL
+107 SEEFKKQKHQTLSDESSL
-118 LPWSHYERLIRV
+118 LPQKGQTPPAQFELRFLPWSHYERLIRV

-142 AYEQGWSFRTLNRNI
+142 AFNEGWSYRTLNRNI

-358 ETGISVTNGYAQPDS
+358 EN
-373 CFMFAYDLEQDKL
+373 DK
-386 LWRSADQSYNSMNFV
+386 
-401 VKGDVIL
+401 
-408 CGYGFTAEDD
+408 E
-418 YLYQINRNTGEILDR
+418 
-433 LELKKMPD
+433 
-441 LLVEQDG
+441 
-448 KLYVHTYSY
+448 
-457 DYVIDF
+457 

>member
-1 MKQMEHSYKGEEKF
+1 MKEPGKKYNDEDNM
-15 LVNDLKTIV
+15 LVNDLRSIV

-46 GKRIVEEEQNG
+46 GQRIVEEEQNG
-57 EARAEYGK
+57 ASRAEYGK
-65 HIIEVASAA
+65 HVIEVASAA
-74 LTEEFGKGFSET
+74 LTKEFGKGFSYT
-86 NLINFKK
+86 NIANYKRFYLTFSDLQI
-93 FFLLFKELEIHQTV
+93 LQTV
-107 SEEFRKQVLHL
+107 SEEFKKQKHQTLSDESSLLPQKGQTQPAQFELRL

-142 AYEQGWSFRTLNRNI
+142 AFNEGWSYRTLNRNI

-168 KKKQPVVNEMQDKT
+168 TKKQPVVDEMQDKT

-358 ETGISVTNGYAQPDS
+358 EN
-373 CFMFAYDLEQDKL
+373 DK
-386 LWRSADQSYNSMNFV
+386 
-401 VKGDVIL
+401 
-408 CGYGFTAEDD
+408 E
-418 YLYQINRNTGEILDR
+418 
-433 LELKKMPD
+433 
-441 LLVEQDG
+441 
-448 KLYVHTYSY
+448 
-457 DYVIDF
+457 